1 MAISSFYIGP
11 DNKRI
16 IDEKICSFYIGPDN
30 KRILDFFTWV

>member
-16 IDEKICSFYIGPDN
+16 IEETISLFNKGPDD
-30 KRILDFFTWV
+30 KRIIEVTIS